1 MGIQEILIILK
12 NAITTILLL
21 SSPMLIGAL
30 ISGFI
35 VALFQATTQI
45 NEPTLAF
52 VPKIVVVLL
61 ILIIF
66 GPWIAET
73 IHEYTVTLYESI
85 LRFIT

>member
-1 MGIQEILIILK
+1 MGVSDITNILRS
-12 NAITTILLL
+12 AITTILLV

-52 VPKIVVVLL
+52 VPKIVVVMAALV
-61 ILIIF
+61 IF
-66 GPWIAET
+66 SPWIAET
-73 IHEYTVTLYESI
+73 LSEFTMDLFNNVITFLY
-85 LRFIT
+85 

>member
-1 MGIQEILIILK
+1 MGIQDITNVLRS
-12 NAITTILLL
+12 AITTVLLV

-52 VPKIVVVLL
+52 VPKIVVVMVTLVV
-61 ILIIF
+61 F
-66 GPWIAET
+66 SPWIAET
-73 IHEYTVTLYESI
+73 LSEFTLDLFNNISTFLY
-85 LRFIT
+85 